1 MRVLKNP
8 TLVSTAPHV
17 TLAKP
22 DPPDLTEGEISMTGL
37 KDAE

>member
-1 MRVLKNP
+1 M
-8 TLVSTAPHV
+8 LVSKAPRA

-22 DPPDLTEGEISMTGL
+22 DPLDLTEGEISMTGL